1 MEWLASFFSGSSG
14 DQMNSSFDNSVTDW
28 IDNLK
33 QGDDEAAVNLWQR
46 YFERLVRVAR
56 KQLGAAPRRV
66 ADEEDVALSVF
77 DVLCRGA
84 VQGRFTE
91 LETRDDLWRL
101 LVAITAKKVVDQ
113 VRRQTRLKRGGGDV
127 RGHSLFRQ
135 AGDVPDGFDQ
145 FLHEQPTPD
154 FLLMMDE
161 EQRRML
167 ARLRDDTLCRIA
179 LARME
184 GYSNQEIAIQQGIS
198 LRSVER
204 KLNLI
209 RDEWSQEAGPSP

>member
-1 MEWLASFFSGSSG
+1 
-14 DQMNSSFDNSVTDW
+14 MNSLVRFLIVRSLGRRANLMCSSFDNSVTLW
-28 IDNLK
+28 IDDLK
-33 QGDDEAAVNLWQR
+33 QGNDGISNGWSAWHAGSWE
-46 YFERLVRVAR
+46 
-56 KQLGAAPRRV
+56 PRRV

-84 VQGRFTE
+84 AEGRFAE

-127 RGHSLFRQ
+127 RGHSLFHH
-135 AGDVPDGFDQ
+135 AGDIPDGFDE
-145 FLHEQPTPD
+145 FLHDRLTSE

-167 ARLRDDTLCRIA
+167 ASLRDDTLRQIA
-179 LARME
+179 VARME
-184 GYSNQEIAIQQGIS
+184 GRSNQEIARQLGVS
-198 LRSVER
+198 LHSAER
-204 KLNLI
+204 KLSLI
-209 RDEWSQEAGPSP
+209 RDEWSSEVKDTPP

>member
-1 MEWLASFFSGSSG
+1 MS
-14 DQMNSSFDNSVTDW
+14 SSFDNSVTVW
-28 IDNLK
+28 IDDLK
-33 QGDDEAAVNLWQR
+33 QGDDEAAAKLWRR
-46 YFERLVRVAR
+46 YFDGLVGVAR
-56 KQLGAAPRRV
+56 RQLGVAPRRV

-84 VQGRFTE
+84 AQGRFTE

-113 VRRQTRLKRGGGDV
+113 VRHQTRLKRGGGDV
-127 RGHSLFRQ
+127 RGHSLFSQ
-135 AGDVPDGFDQ
+135 AGDIPAGFDE
-145 FLHEQPTPD
+145 FLHDRPTPD

-161 EQRRML
+161 EQGRML
-167 ARLRDDTLCRIA
+167 ARLRDDTLRQIA
-179 LARME
+179 LGRME
-184 GYSNQEIAIQQGIS
+184 GRSNQEIAVQLGIS

-209 RDEWSQEAGPSP
+209 RDEWSDAAKN